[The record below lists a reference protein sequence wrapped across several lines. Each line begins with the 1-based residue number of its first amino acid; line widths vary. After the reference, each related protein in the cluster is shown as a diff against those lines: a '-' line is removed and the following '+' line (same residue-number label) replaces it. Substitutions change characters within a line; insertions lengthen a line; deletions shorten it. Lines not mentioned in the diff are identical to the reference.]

1 MFQFWKG
8 VANMPLVT
16 TKSQAEIIADYQ
28 LLQKICEKWRKSK
41 TLAEIKPE
49 EVKMYEV
56 FNLPNDNSN
65 GIVIHAGK
73 YWALLSSEDN
83 GTPYDF
89 VEMVM
94 RDMKEGDIVILFS
107 KADYAAAKRCDNHIN
122 KKQLRVEIEN

>member
-1 MFQFWKG
+1 
-8 VANMPLVT
+8 
-16 TKSQAEIIADYQ
+16 
-28 LLQKICEKWRKSK
+28 
-41 TLAEIKPE
+41 
-49 EVKMYEV
+49 MYEV

-107 KADYAAAKRCDNHIN
+107 KADYEAAKRCDNHIN
-122 KKQLRVEIEN
+122 AKQLSVKLEN